1 MATKYGNKYR
11 KYFEEAKKNDSYWIN
26 LITLKF
32 ATSLWGAMQKKN
44 IKSSELARLIGKSP
58 AYITKVLRG
67 DTNYTIETLYKL
79 SNAVGCKIEINIVDE
94 ESKQNEKW
102 ETNGQHSLVTLINHK
117 SNKFTESANNNDWT
131 DILEIEDK
139 RSSLRVAA

>member
-11 KYFEEAKKNDSYWIN
+11 KYFEKAKKNDSYWIN

-32 ATSLWGAMQKKN
+32 ATSLWDAMQKKN

-67 DTNYTIETLYKL
+67 DTNYTVETLYK
-79 SNAVGCKIEINIVDE
+79 
-94 ESKQNEKW
+94 
-102 ETNGQHSLVTLINHK
+102 T
-117 SNKFTESANNNDWT
+117 
-131 DILEIEDK
+131 
-139 RSSLRVAA
+139 